1 MQAGQYLIN
10 ITCNAHT
17 YGLPNILV
25 LHSNDHRFKETKP
38 MPVSQVNYT
47 SFSFAELINQM
58 VGTEVVNLDESLGYH
73 LATFVHF

>member
-1 MQAGQYLIN
+1 
-10 ITCNAHT
+10 
-17 YGLPNILV
+17 
-25 LHSNDHRFKETKP
+25 